1 LRQTALSGI
10 LISMEPAVRT
20 GYARPMAKPAKDDV
34 KVTVRLPRALWQQL
48 RIAAFKEGK
57 TLQGL
62 FEQCARDHLKA
73 HKAGAKDRESE

>member
-1 LRQTALSGI
+1 
-10 LISMEPAVRT
+10 
-20 GYARPMAKPAKDDV
+20 MAKPAKDDV

-57 TLQGL
+57 TLQDV

-73 HKAGAKDRESE
+73 HKAGERNKEPD